1 MFGSYGMNISYL
13 ALIGISLALGLGTQA
28 YIKYAFRRW
37 SKVDL
42 GTGESGARVARRM
55 LDEAGLA
62 GVPIQPNGG
71 GDLSDYYDPR
81 SNALYLSQSSEHGYS
96 VASAAVAC
104 HEAGHA
110 VQHARQYLPAR
121 IRTAIVP
128 LVNIGSEAWMIVP
141 SARHLHDRDGPHQP
155 GHHPVRLRGGVPARD
170 AARGV
175 RRLAPRAGL
184 HLRRPARGRAAGPRR
199 APDADGGRPHLRRP
213 LPSPR
218 SCSCSTCCSSAATSR
233 DGLTWHGT
241 SRARPET

>member
-1 MFGSYGMNISYL
+1 MFGSYGMNISYI
-13 ALIGISLALGLGTQA
+13 ALIVISLALGLGTQA

-128 LVNIGSEAWMIVP
+128 LVNIGSEAWMIVLLLGIFMNVTGLINLGIILFAFVVVFQLVTLP
-141 SARHLHDRDGPHQP
+141 VEFDASRRALAFISADPRVGEQQ
-155 GHHPVRLRGGVPARD
+155 
-170 AARGV
+170 ARGARQMLTAAALTYV
-175 RRLAPRAGL
+175 AAALTSILQLLYLLQQRR
-184 HLRRPARGRAAGPRR
+184 
-199 APDADGGRPHLRRP
+199 D
-213 LPSPR
+213 
-218 SCSCSTCCSSAATSR
+218 
-233 DGLTWHGT
+233 
-241 SRARPET
+241 E